1 MNIQEIINNISSA
14 STSTSTSTSNK
25 DFEAE
30 LLLNETKSYLENKTM
45 ASILKEKEE
54 VLMSLSIDNEM
65 NNVLMKK
72 LHEYRFVDEI
82 YELHRGKHVRWIRK
96 SDISQGLK
104 LGGIVVDIKFLDNG
118 TQILVRNRYSGNK
131 MMQYKFDDVLTFQK
145 LSCDEQI
152 ILSLIG

>member
-1 MNIQEIINNISSA
+1 
-14 STSTSTSTSNK
+14 
-25 DFEAE
+25 
-30 LLLNETKSYLENKTM
+30 
-45 ASILKEKEE
+45 
-54 VLMSLSIDNEM
+54 
-65 NNVLMKK
+65 VLMKK

-96 SDISQGLK
+96 SDISHGLK

-131 MMQYKFDDVLTFQK
+131 MIQYKFDDVLTFQK
-145 LSCDEQI
+145 LSYDEQL